1 MQCLQRYAGLLRNA
15 VLKSIQPFTLR
26 TPNVCQMC
34 QTQLNQY
41 QTSKITIPISIILFF
56 DLSFKKSYHTFT

>member
-26 TPNVCQMC
+26 TPNVCEMC

-41 QTSKITIPISIILFF
+41 QASNKPIMVTISINAFL
-56 DLSFKKSYHTFT
+56 

>member
-26 TPNVCQMC
+26 TPNICQMC

-41 QTSKITIPISIILFF
+41 QTSNKLG
-56 DLSFKKSYHTFT
+56 

>member
-26 TPNVCQMC
+26 TPNICQMC

-41 QTSKITIPISIILFF
+41 QTSNKQTDHDNHFYQCFSLI
-56 DLSFKKSYHTFT
+56 

>member
-15 VLKSIQPFTLR
+15 VLKPSQPFTLR

-41 QTSKITIPISIILFF
+41 QVSNKLR
-56 DLSFKKSYHTFT
+56 